1 MAKVTPKQPI
11 EEPSMPSG
19 ATNDD
24 MIGNVLAVLDQIV
37 LVTFTSGT
45 LPEQYHILTS
55 PENPNVR
62 LEVYSYQDHNIVA
75 CLSLSS
81 VEFLF
86 RGMKIVSTH
95 KPLIIPVGEKTL
107 GRILNLFGEPQD
119 QKAPV
124 TDAPLI
130 PIYHA
135 PPTFRAI
142 KTSTEVIETGIK
154 IIDFFSPFPRGG
166 KIGFVGGAGVGK
178 TVLMTELLRNITG
191 KHEGVSVF
199 AGIGERIREGHELWK
214 HLEET
219 KTLDKT
225 TLVFG
230 QMNENAAIR
239 FRVAWAAAAIA
250 EHFRDNV
257 KQDVLFFV
265 DNVFRFVQAGS
276 ELSALLEVIPSELG
290 YQATL
295 ESEIATFE
303 NRLLPTEGGA
313 ITSIQTI
320 YVPADELTDPSV
332 ATIMSHVDAVVILSR
347 SIAAQHR
354 YPAVDPL
361 VSSSE
366 SIERSIIGD
375 AHYAAVTAVKEML
388 SQYKRLEHVVTIV
401 GEREL
406 SGKDQLMYQRTKKVL
421 NYLTQ
426 PLFTTELQTG
436 RPGVYVPKE
445 QTITDI
451 TGIISGQVDML
462 NADQLLNI
470 GSLAELGIRN
480 K

>member
-1 MAKVTPKQPI
+1 MAKTKSTKSSPI
-11 EEPSMPSG
+11 NYDIVGTIS
-19 ATNDD
+19 
-24 MIGNVLAVLDQIV
+24 AVLDQIV
-37 LVTFTSGT
+37 LVSFPSGT
-45 LPEQYHILTS
+45 LPEQYHVLTS
-55 PENPNVR
+55 PENQKVR
-62 LEVYSYQDHNIVA
+62 LEVFSYHRHNTVA

-81 VEFLF
+81 AELLY
-86 RGMKIVSTH
+86 RGMKIVSTE

-107 GRILNLFGEPQD
+107 GRVLNLFGEPQD
-119 QKAPV
+119 EKEPI
-124 TDAPLI
+124 TDVPLI
-130 PIYHA
+130 PIYHS
-135 PPTFRAI
+135 PPTYRAI
-142 KTSTEVIETGIK
+142 QTSTEVIETGIK

-214 HLEET
+214 HLEKT

-230 QMNENAAIR
+230 QMNENAAVR

-250 EHFRDNV
+250 EHFRDNL
-257 KQDVLFFV
+257 KQNVLFFV

-295 ESEIATFE
+295 ESEIAAFE
-303 NRLLPTEGGA
+303 NRLLPTAGGS

-332 ATIMSHVDAVVILSR
+332 ATIMNHVDAVVILSR

-361 VSSSE
+361 LSSSE
-366 SIERSIIGD
+366 SIDKDILGE
-375 AHYAAVTAVKEML
+375 AHYTAVTTVKEML

-406 SGKDQLMYQRTKKVL
+406 SGKAQIMYQRTKKIL

-445 QTITDI
+445 QTIVDI
-451 TGIISGQVDML
+451 TGIINGQVDMV

-470 GSLAELGIRN
+470 GSLSELGIIN